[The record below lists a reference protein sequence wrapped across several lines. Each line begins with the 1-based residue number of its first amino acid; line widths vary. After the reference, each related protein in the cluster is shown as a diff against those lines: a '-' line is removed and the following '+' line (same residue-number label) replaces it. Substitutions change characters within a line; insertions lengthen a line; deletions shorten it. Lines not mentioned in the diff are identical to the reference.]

1 MTRFRALGSF
11 SERARGKRPFENVTS
26 RRIDSAALS
35 VEIFELRKGSLC
47 DGLKKRYGLVHV
59 SPGQLLREEV
69 ERETELGLK
78 AGAW

>member
-1 MTRFRALGSF
+1 MRYS
-11 SERARGKRPFENVTS
+11 
-26 RRIDSAALS
+26 
-35 VEIFELRKGSLC
+35 ELRKGSLC

-78 AGAW
+78 APRARPLSGQNETRSLIIVYHQFITNFFMVLQL